1 VAGQIIDL
9 TTHKEISDMSG
20 RTNARRLSP
29 EERVKSFEE
38 IEKTLT
44 PVQATIEASRCLMCE
59 DPPCNKGCPAEI
71 DIRAFIRKIRFH
83 NPWGGIRVLREANI
97 LSGVCG
103 RVCPTEAL
111 CEERCRSQVLTEP
124 INIGALQRYLIDL
137 ERDQGARRMSS
148 ARKQQKRV
156 AVVGAGPAGLAAANE
171 LALLGYPVTVFEA
184 TSQHGGAMTGA
195 IPAFKLPNDVVD
207 AEVELIKNLGVELE
221 LNSPL
226 SDELTIDDLFE
237 QGYQAIFI
245 AVGLQKP
252 FALGID
258 GEDLDG
264 IYTALEVLS
273 QANGLRPSRPVKIE
287 KHVVII
293 GGGSVAMTV
302 ACSVVRMGAESTTV
316 VCLEGPDEMPAFAED
331 VQLAWEEGVE
341 FITRAR
347 PLRFA
352 GDSNGHVATVEGVR
366 IEWKEP
372 GNFVP
377 ENAINVEGS
386 SFTIP
391 CETVV
396 VAIGQGPDENA
407 IRQFRG
413 LKTNVRG
420 YLLVDEETL
429 MTSRP
434 GVFAGGDIL
443 HNPLSR
449 TVVQAVAYGKTAAHC
464 IHQYLYPSD
473 Q

>member
-1 VAGQIIDL
+1 
-9 TTHKEISDMSG
+9 MSG
-20 RTNARRLSP
+20 RTKATRLSP

-44 PVQATIEASRCLMCE
+44 SVQAIIEASRCLICE
-59 DPPCNKGCPAEI
+59 NPPCNQGCPAGI
-71 DIRAFIRKIRFH
+71 DIRGFIRKIRFN

-137 ERDQGARRMSS
+137 ERDRGARKRSP
-148 ARKQQKRV
+148 AEKREQKV
-156 AVVGAGPAGLAAANE
+156 AIIGAGPAGLAAANE

-184 TSQHGGAMTGA
+184 SSHPGGAMFSA
-195 IPAFKLPNDVVD
+195 IPSFKLPHDVVE
-207 AEVELIKNLGVELE
+207 AEIDLIKKLGVEFK

-226 SDELTIDDLFE
+226 GDDLTIDDLF
-237 QGYQAIFI
+237 QKGYQAVFV

-252 FALGID
+252 FSLGTE
-258 GEDLDG
+258 GEGLEG
-264 IYTALEVLS
+264 VYTALDVLA
-273 QANGLRPSRPVKIE
+273 QATGLPPSRPVKIG
-287 KHVVII
+287 KNVVII
-293 GGGSVAMTV
+293 GGGSVAMTA
-302 ACSVVRMGAESTTV
+302 ACSAVRMGAERTTV
-316 VCLEGPDEMPAFAED
+316 VCLEAPHEMPAFAED

-341 FITRAR
+341 FITRVR
-347 PLRFA
+347 PLSIL
-352 GDSNGHVATVEGVR
+352 GNGQGHVAGVEGVR

-372 GNFVP
+372 GNFMP
-377 ENAINVEGS
+377 ENAVNVKGS
-386 SFTIP
+386 GFTLP
-391 CETVV
+391 CDTVV
-396 VAIGQGPDENA
+396 VAIGQGPDDNA
-407 IRQFRG
+407 VKQFQG
-413 LKTNVRG
+413 LETNVRG

-443 HNPLSR
+443 HNPVSR
-449 TVVQAVAYGKTAAHC
+449 TVVQAVAYGKRAARS
-464 IHQYLYPSD
+464 IHQYLSRTE